1 MDLGLTFTVKEDY
14 VPLHK
19 IITKTTKIYGKTEA
33 SAPKIHIRQV
43 TLHYPC
49 IMQYINI

>member
-19 IITKTTKIYGKTEA
+19 IITKKRKYMEKLKPLPRKFISGK
-33 SAPKIHIRQV
+33 
-43 TLHYPC
+43 
-49 IMQYINI
+49 